1 MILAPKGP
9 PAARADVLERLWR
22 DLLPEDLARYQQV
35 LEEVLRPQAEYL
47 TPTEYALHRRGK
59 KLRPMLLLLAARM
72 VHGAGP
78 LPDKVVNGAVSLEM
92 LHVATL
98 IHDDVVD
105 DSSLRRGLPSV
116 NAARG
121 THTAVLIG
129 DLQFVQAI
137 RGFVDGIDAQRD
149 IDLVRTVLDTAFRV
163 CCGELDE
170 LRTDP
175 TWDTE
180 ALLAH
185 YWRTV
190 ERKTAVLF
198 GLACEAGIT
207 LAGGRTADARR
218 AGFYGR
224 RLGRAFQVMDDILD
238 LTHDQ
243 HTTGKP
249 QGTDLARGRWSLPL
263 IHAAHELGPGHPA
276 TRILRGA
283 GHDDAQLREAAAA
296 VRATGACATAYAQ
309 ARTQVLDALTYLRP
323 FPPSVYRDALA
334 EIALDVVD
342 RAPTPQYQHPATDR
356 TPV

>member
-1 MILAPKGP
+1 M
-9 PAARADVLERLWR
+9 
-22 DLLPEDLARYQQV
+22 LPEDLARYQQV
-35 LEEVLRPQAEYL
+35 LEEALRPQAEYL
-47 TPTEYALHRRGK
+47 TPTEHALHRRGK
-59 KLRPMLLLLAARM
+59 KLRPMVLLLAARM
-72 VHGAGP
+72 VHGREP
-78 LPDKVVNGAVSLEM
+78 LADKVVNGAVSLEM

-98 IHDDVVD
+98 IHDDIVD

-170 LRTDP
+170 LRTDAA
-175 TWDTE
+175 WDTKT
-180 ALLAH
+180 LLAH
-185 YWRTV
+185 YWRTI

-238 LTHDQ
+238 LTLDQ
-243 HTTGKP
+243 RTTGKP
-249 QGTDLARGRWSLPL
+249 SCTDLARGRWSLPL
-263 IHAAHELGPGHPA
+263 IHAARELGPDHPA

-283 GHDDAQLREAAAA
+283 PHDDDQLRAACAA

-309 ARTQVLDALTYLRP
+309 ARTQALNALEYLRP
-323 FPPSVYRDALA
+323 FAPGCYRDALA

-342 RAPTPQYQHPATDR
+342 RPPHPQYQNQYAATDR
-356 TPV
+356 IPA

>member
-1 MILAPKGP
+1 MIVDAEAAPGMGTGTLQQ
-9 PAARADVLERLWR
+9 VWQ
-22 DLLPEDLARYQQV
+22 DLLAEDLVRYRQV

-72 VHGAGP
+72 VHGTGR

-175 TWDTE
+175 AWDTE

-198 GLACEAGIT
+198 GLACEAGVT
-207 LAGGRTADARR
+207 LADGRTRDARR

-249 QGTDLARGRWSLPL
+249 PCTDLARGRWSLPL
-263 IHAAHELGPGHPA
+263 IHAAHELGPAHPA
-276 TRILRGA
+276 TRILRGEA
-283 GHDDAQLREAAAA
+283 HDDAQLRAAACA

-309 ARTQVLDALTYLRP
+309 ARNQALDALTHLQP
-323 FPPSVYRDALA
+323 FPPGVYRDALA
-334 EIALDVVD
+334 EIAWDVVD
-342 RAPTPQYQHPATDR
+342 RPPQPPYQRPATDR
-356 TPV
+356 TPA

>member
-1 MILAPKGP
+1 MIVD
-9 PAARADVLERLWR
+9 ARQHARGDVLEGVWR
-22 DLLPEDLARYQQV
+22 TLLSEDLVRYRQV
-35 LEEVLRPQAEYL
+35 LEDALRPQAKYL
-47 TPTEYALHRRGK
+47 TPTEHALHRRGK
-59 KLRPMLLLLAARM
+59 KLRPMMLLLAARM
-72 VHGAGP
+72 VHGSGP

-105 DSSLRRGLPSV
+105 DSGLRRGLPSV
-116 NAARG
+116 NAERG

-149 IDLVRTVLDTAFRV
+149 IDLVRTVLDTAFCV

-175 TWDTE
+175 AWDTE
-180 ALLAH
+180 VLLAH
-185 YWRTV
+185 YWRTI

-198 GLACEAGIT
+198 GLACEAGVT

-218 AGFYGR
+218 AGFFGR
-224 RLGRAFQVMDDILD
+224 RVGRAFQVMDDILD
-238 LTHDQ
+238 VTHDQ

-249 QGTDLARGRWSLPL
+249 PCTDLARGRWSLPL
-263 IHAAHELGPGHPA
+263 IHAAHALGPAHPV

-283 GHDDAQLREAAAA
+283 GHDDEQLRAAARA
-296 VRATGACATAYAQ
+296 VRATGACARAYAQ
-309 ARTQVLDALTYLRP
+309 ARTQALDALTYLRP
-323 FPPSVYRDALA
+323 FPAGPYRDALT
-334 EIALDVVD
+334 EVALDIVD
-342 RAPTPQYQHPATDR
+342 RAPHPQFPHHGLD
-356 TPV
+356 PV